1 MLHPFQVGASE
12 GRRIG
17 MIGQGI
23 ILMVAGMGIVYAFL
37 YLLIIVSE
45 LASRFVSRFDFMV
58 AGNEPKKQAKKLS
71 SQAMSH
77 SPAPIKTDTI
87 QVAAPVPGTVLRI
100 SVSDGQDVAKDDEL
114 LVLDVMKMETPI
126 AAPRSGRV
134 TIRVAVMDK
143 VSTGDTLALIG

>member
-1 MLHPFQVGASE
+1 
-12 GRRIG
+12 

-23 ILMVAGMGIVYAFL
+23 VLMVAGMGIVYAFL
-37 YLLIIVSE
+37 YLLIAVSE

-58 AGNEPKKQAKKLS
+58 FGSEHKTQPQKLQ
-71 SQAMSH
+71 SQPFAH
-77 SPAPIKTDTI
+77 APTPIRAETT
-87 QVAAPVPGTVLRI
+87 QVTAPVPGTVLRL

-126 AAPRSGRV
+126 TAPRSGRV

-143 VSTGDTLALIG
+143 VSTGETLALIG